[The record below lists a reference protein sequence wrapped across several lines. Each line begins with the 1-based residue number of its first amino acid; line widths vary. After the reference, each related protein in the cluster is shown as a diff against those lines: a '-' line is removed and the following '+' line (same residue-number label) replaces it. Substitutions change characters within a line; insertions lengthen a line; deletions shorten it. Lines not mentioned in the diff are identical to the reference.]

1 MEIKMKYVE
10 FTNEDKIKFFDELS
24 ARFYNANFGTLSKSE
39 FELMMFRFYF
49 EKMISKNTFEDK
61 TIDYSNCSDYKISK
75 DLGITQQ
82 RVKNLKIKS
91 HLAHPIKEF
100 DWKKALAKL
109 TENARYD
116 NITNR
121 ITLNIPDPN
130 LLLEIQNF
138 IEENGAYVEKQLNGK
153 VLQLRAEYYIDL
165 IVALEPEEK
174 RKEITKSLKKLFK
187 DKGKEDNVFDN
198 KKIGSSILNAAVN
211 ITDIVANLKSVIS
224 PDNTIGK
231 GLVDLIM
238 SNS

>member
-91 HLAHPIKEF
+91 HLAHPMDFSWE
-100 DWKKALAKL
+100 KALAKL

-116 NITNR
+116 NSTNR